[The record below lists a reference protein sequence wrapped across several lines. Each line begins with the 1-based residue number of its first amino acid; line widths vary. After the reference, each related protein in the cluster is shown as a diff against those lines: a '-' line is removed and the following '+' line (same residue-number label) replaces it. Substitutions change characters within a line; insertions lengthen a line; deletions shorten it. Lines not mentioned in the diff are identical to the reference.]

1 MFTCIDVGPFL
12 LNVSNTLCDNK
23 GLFYAILFYSSV
35 NPFLLHIHY
44 VVWFVFLSK
53 RCAQSANLQSLT
65 IKHIIVSHP
74 KRLCQKC
81 RPHCVMQL
89 SVSPLQPIKPV
100 SQPTGRKKKNIS
112 GCTETY
118 CITHKTSRKKIH
130 TQTLSHSHTHVK
142 TYDIFPNGANATLTS
157 SVVISGF
164 KSPTKTWKWSS
175 TKENTDMVNK
185 LFANPQ

>member
-65 IKHIIVSHP
+65 IKHIIVFHP

-100 SQPTGRKKKNIS
+100 SQPTGRKKKKIS
-112 GCTETY
+112 VVALKHILLHIRQVEKKY
-118 CITHKTSRKKIH
+118 THK
-130 TQTLSHSHTHVK
+130 HSPTHTH
-142 TYDIFPNGANATLTS
+142 T
-157 SVVISGF
+157 
-164 KSPTKTWKWSS
+164 
-175 TKENTDMVNK
+175 
-185 LFANPQ
+185 

>member
-35 NPFLLHIHY
+35 NPSLLHIHY

-65 IKHIIVSHP
+65 KKHNCLSSKKIVSE
-74 KRLCQKC
+74 
-81 RPHCVMQL
+81 MQA
-89 SVSPLQPIKPV
+89 SMCNATFCFTFTTYKTCFS
-100 SQPTGRKKKNIS
+100 TDWEEEKKNIS

-118 CITHKTSRKKIH
+118 SITHKTSRKKYTH
-130 TQTLSHSHTHVK
+130 KHSPTHTH
-142 TYDIFPNGANATLTS
+142 T
-157 SVVISGF
+157 
-164 KSPTKTWKWSS
+164 
-175 TKENTDMVNK
+175 
-185 LFANPQ
+185 

>member
-1 MFTCIDVGPFL
+1 M
-12 LNVSNTLCDNK
+12 
-23 GLFYAILFYSSV
+23 LFYSILV
-35 NPFLLHIHY
+35 LI
-44 VVWFVFLSK
+44 LSCYTFIMLSGSFFSPK
-53 RCAQSANLQSLT
+53 GVHKAPICSPWQSN
-65 IKHIIVSHP
+65 IIVFHP

>member
-65 IKHIIVSHP
+65 KKHNCLSSKKIVSEMQASMCNATFCFTFTTYKTCFSTDWEEEKKISVVALKHILLHIRQV
-74 KRLCQKC
+74 
-81 RPHCVMQL
+81 
-89 SVSPLQPIKPV
+89 
-100 SQPTGRKKKNIS
+100 
-112 GCTETY
+112 E
-118 CITHKTSRKKIH
+118 KIH

-142 TYDIFPNGANATLTS
+142 TYDIFPNGANAILTS

-175 TKENTDMVNK
+175 TKENTDIVNK